1 MTRPAARTR
10 RQALNELLGLMG
22 LLVGGGLLAAQGG
35 QTLAARPA
43 GGAASQ
49 PGAARA
55 PRNTTARA
63 PVRSDGISALDRN
76 LITAAGIGDQD
87 MVARLLAAGATARA
101 ADERGRSALLAAVQ
115 NRHVEVARMLALAGA
130 DVNLKDADANSPFLL
145 AAATGQPDMVRLA
158 LAHGADLASTDRYHG
173 TALIAAS
180 QHGHVEVVKLLL
192 KAGVAV
198 DHVND
203 LGWTA
208 LLEAVVLGDG
218 SARYEETVQLL
229 LDAGADANL
238 ADREG
243 VTPTR
248 HARERGY
255 KTMVKMLMRVRGH

>member
-10 RQALNELLGLMG
+10 RQALNELLGLVG
-22 LLVGGGLLAAQGG
+22 LLMGGGLLAAQGG

-43 GGAASQ
+43 GGAATPSAGR
-49 PGAARA
+49 PPRGPA
-55 PRNTTARA
+55 PQATARRDA
-63 PVRSDGISALDRN
+63 IGTLDRN
-76 LITAAGIGDQD
+76 LITAASAGDQAL
-87 MVARLLAAGATARA
+87 VSRLLAAGASARA
-101 ADERGRSALLAAVQ
+101 ADEQGRSALLAAVQ
-115 NRHVEVARMLALAGA
+115 NRRTEVARMLLLAGA

-145 AAATGQPDMVRLA
+145 AAATGQADMVRLA

-180 QHGHVEVVKLLL
+180 QQGHVEVVKLLL
-192 KAGVAV
+192 KAGIAV

-208 LLEAVVLGDG
+208 LLEAVILGDG
-218 SARYEETVQLL
+218 SARYEDTVQLL

>member
-22 LLVGGGLLAAQGG
+22 LLMGGGLLAAQGG
-35 QTLAARPA
+35 QTLAARPG
-43 GGAASQ
+43 GGAGQ
-49 PGAARA
+49 PPAGRP
-55 PRNTTARA
+55 PRGTTARDPA
-63 PVRSDGISALDRN
+63 RNDAISTLDRN
-76 LITAAGIGDQD
+76 LITAAGAGDQD
-87 MVARLLAAGATARA
+87 LVARLLAAGASARA
-101 ADERGRSALLAAVQ
+101 ADERGRCALLAAVQ
-115 NRHVEVARMLALAGA
+115 GRHSEVARTLIVAGA
-130 DVNLKDADANSPFLL
+130 DVNRKDADANSPFLL
-145 AAATGQPDMVRLA
+145 AAATGQADVVRLA
-158 LAHGADLASTDRYHG
+158 LANGADLASTDRYDG
-173 TALIAAS
+173 TSLIVAS

-218 SARYEETVQLL
+218 SERYEQTVQLL

>member
-22 LLVGGGLLAAQGG
+22 LLMGGGLLAAQGS
-35 QTLAARPA
+35 QTLARPA

-49 PGAARA
+49 PGAGRPARSAATHA
-55 PRNTTARA
+55 PARLDA
-63 PVRSDGISALDRN
+63 ISALDRN
-76 LITAAGIGDQD
+76 LITAASAGDQD
-87 MVARLLAAGATARA
+87 LVARLLAAGASARA

-115 NRHVEVARMLALAGA
+115 NQRTEVARTLLLAGA
-130 DVNLKDADANSPFLL
+130 DVNLKDAETNSPFLL
-145 AAATGQPDMVRLA
+145 AAATGQADVVRLA
-158 LAHGADLASTDRYHG
+158 LAHGADLASTDRYDG

-208 LLEAVVLGDG
+208 LLEAVILGDG

-243 VTPTR
+243 VSPTR

>member
-1 MTRPAARTR
+1 MMRPAARTR

-22 LLVGGGLLAAQGG
+22 MLVGGGLLAAQGS
-35 QTLAARPA
+35 QTLARPA

-49 PGAARA
+49 PGAARP

-63 PVRSDGISALDRN
+63 PVHSDGISALDRN

-101 ADERGRSALLAAVQ
+101 IDERGRSALLAAVQ
-115 NRHVEVARMLALAGA
+115 NRHLEVARMLLLAGA
-130 DVNLKDADANSPFLL
+130 DVNCKDADANSPFLL
-145 AAATGQPDMVRLA
+145 AAATGQPEMVQLA

-192 KAGVAV
+192 KAGVAI